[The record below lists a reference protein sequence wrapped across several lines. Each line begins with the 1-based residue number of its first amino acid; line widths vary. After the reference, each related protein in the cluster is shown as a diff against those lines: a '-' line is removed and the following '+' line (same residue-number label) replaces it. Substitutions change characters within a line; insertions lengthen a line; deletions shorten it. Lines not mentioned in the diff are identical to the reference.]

1 MKQKLPSSQIKK
13 NMPHIDLKRYAPQ
26 RRGEEEER
34 ISLKSDLYEIHSSLY
49 STIKMQTKKN

>member
-1 MKQKLPSSQIKK
+1 
-13 NMPHIDLKRYAPQ
+13 MPHIDLKRYAPQ

-49 STIKMQTKKN
+49 STIKMQTKKTKKKRRADEVTR